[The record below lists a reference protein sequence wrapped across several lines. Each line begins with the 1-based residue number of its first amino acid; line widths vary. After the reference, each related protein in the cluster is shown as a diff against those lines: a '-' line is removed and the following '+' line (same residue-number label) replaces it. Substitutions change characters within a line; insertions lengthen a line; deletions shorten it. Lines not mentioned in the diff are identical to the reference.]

1 MTAAPRQNTR
11 VLREGRVVLHCRAS
25 GPGRACCR
33 PEGRRVFRKMCI
45 EERDLWPVPVYGAPH
60 LPVMPEYIG
69 PADAA
74 QISSSDARCLRP
86 ESGCTELENPIENA
100 RTYICII
107 YMSANIYKQVRLIVY
122 LPDSVPSMGP

>member
-1 MTAAPRQNTR
+1 MYR
-11 VLREGRVVLHCRAS
+11 REGSLA
-25 GPGRACCR
+25 GACIWR
-33 PEGRRVFRKMCI
+33 TSSS
-45 EERDLWPVPVYGAPH
+45 
-60 LPVMPEYIG
+60 VMLEYIG

-107 YMSANIYKQVRLIVY
+107 YMSANVYKQVRLIVY